1 MSGPFQVGDIIA
13 IASLAKKLFEFG
25 WERRYS
31 SCGSPSQFPLI
42 PSRPGKH
49 CQVRKVYNYRAEAN
63 LHFFWIVI
71 TNRNR
76 LIRLRVPSVHSNVTL
91 RLAARKYNEFGQ
103 DVDALRYNL
112 DLLATVIQSA
122 DYKLYDLTR
131 SRTAALTWDPRS
143 LGQIIGDCWKTIYEC
158 DELLSDNSSYA
169 VDAGP
174 VRNVRWNLMV
184 QDDVD
189 ALQFRI
195 QQHTAKIHLALA
207 PFEM

>member
-1 MSGPFQVGDIIA
+1 M
-13 IASLAKKLFEFG
+13 
-25 WERRYS
+25 
-31 SCGSPSQFPLI
+31 
-42 PSRPGKH
+42 
-49 CQVRKVYNYRAEAN
+49 
-63 LHFFWIVI
+63 
-71 TNRNR
+71 
-76 LIRLRVPSVHSNVTL
+76 

-112 DLLATVIQSA
+112 DLLAQVIQSA
-122 DYKLYDLTR
+122 DSKLHDLTA
-131 SRTAALTWDPRS
+131 SRTAVLRWDPQS
-143 LGQIIGDCWKTIYEC
+143 LRQIVGDCWETIHEC
-158 DELLSDNSSYA
+158 DQLLSDNSSYA
-169 VDAGP
+169 FEAGP